1 MSCQIGLMLILSLKK
16 MFLIDTHVL
25 LWSLVQSDKLLAK
38 EKAVLLDCHQKV
50 FVSVASVWEIA
61 IKISIGKLV
70 LPSNLQNNLEEGLAQ
85 SGFDILSV
93 DFKVAW
99 GVKDLPMYHSDPFDR
114 LIISCAKLHNLTL
127 ITRDKMFE
135 KYPIA
140 LL

>member
-1 MSCQIGLMLILSLKK
+1 MY
-16 MFLIDTHVL
+16 LIDTHVL

-38 EKAVLLDCHQKV
+38 EKAVLLDSYQKI

-61 IKISIGKLV
+61 IKVSIGKLV
-70 LPSNLQNNLEEGLAQ
+70 LPSDLQNNLEGGLAQ
-85 SGFDILSV
+85 SGFDILPI

-114 LIISCAKLHNLTL
+114 LIISCAKSHNLTL
-127 ITRDKMFE
+127 ISRDKIFK
-135 KYPIA
+135 KYQVK